1 MPSHIVKS
9 YDEQLRKL
17 NDTLVRMGGVVE
29 SQISA
34 AMQALARRDPDLALQ
49 TVEGDRRVDALER
62 EVDAQVVSL
71 LALRQPVASDLRLVV
86 GSLRIASDLERMADY
101 AKNVAKRSVA
111 LSQLAPVAVPPTLPR
126 MGRVAQEMVKDVL
139 DAHVGRDVPKAVA
152 VWNRD
157 EELDALHDS
166 LFRELV
172 THMMEDARNITPTT
186 HLLFIAKNIER
197 IGDHATNVA
206 EMVHYQVTGRTLD
219 EARPKGDDASLA
231 VVVPETRP

>member
-1 MPSHIVKS
+1 MPTHIVKS

-17 NDTLVRMGGVVE
+17 NDTLARMGGVVE
-29 SQISA
+29 AQISA
-34 AMQALARRDPDLALQ
+34 AMQALARRDPDLAMQ

-62 EVDAQVVSL
+62 EVDTQVVNL

-111 LSQLAPVAVPPTLPR
+111 LSQLAPVPVPPTLPR

-206 EMVHYQVTGRTLD
+206 EMVHFQVTGRNLD

-231 VVVPETRP
+231 VVEPGTRQ

>member
-1 MPSHIVKS
+1 
-9 YDEQLRKL
+9 
-17 NDTLVRMGGVVE
+17 MGGVVE

>member
-1 MPSHIVKS
+1 MPSHIVKA

-17 NDTLVRMGGVVE
+17 NDTLARMGGVVE

-34 AMQALARRDPDLALQ
+34 AMQALARRDPDLAMQ

-62 EVDAQVVSL
+62 EVDAQVVNL

-111 LSQLAPVAVPPTLPR
+111 LSQLVPVSIPPTLPR

>member
-1 MPSHIVKS
+1 MPTHIVKS

-17 NDTLVRMGGVVE
+17 NDTLARMGGVVE
-29 SQISA
+29 AQISA
-34 AMQALARRDPDLALQ
+34 AMQALARRDPDLAMQ

-62 EVDAQVVSL
+62 EVDTQVVNL

-111 LSQLAPVAVPPTLPR
+111 LSQLAPVPVPPTLPR

-206 EMVHYQVTGRTLD
+206 EMVQFQVTGRNLD

-231 VVVPETRP
+231 VVQPEPRG

>member
-71 LALRQPVASDLRLVV
+71 LALRKPVASDLRLVV

-111 LSQLAPVAVPPTLPR
+111 LSQLAPVTVPPTLPR

-219 EARPKGDDASLA
+219 ESRPKGDDASLA

>member
-17 NDTLVRMGGVVE
+17 NDTLARMGGVVE

-34 AMQALARRDPDLALQ
+34 AMQALARRDPDLAMQ

-62 EVDAQVVSL
+62 EVDAQVVNL

-111 LSQLAPVAVPPTLPR
+111 LSQLVPVAIPPTLPR

-219 EARPKGDDASLA
+219 EARPKGDSASLA
-231 VVVPETRP
+231 VAQPEKRP

>member
-34 AMQALARRDPDLALQ
+34 AMQALARRDPDLAQQ

-86 GSLRIASDLERMADY
+86 GSLRIASELERMADY

>member
-34 AMQALARRDPDLALQ
+34 AMQALARRDPDLAQQ